1 MMNLAMFGGSFNP
14 VHIGHVELLKRMIET
29 FSLDKVLVIP
39 TNVTPLKDNSFM
51 ASPSDRLSMC
61 RLAFCD
67 IDAIEVSD
75 LEIERKG
82 KSYTADTLK
91 QIKAMYP
98 HSKLHLIVGADAFL
112 QLELWHKAPE
122 IFVEAKI
129 ITIARDDKDATL
141 LAKTGEKYRNAFNAE
156 YGIIETPV
164 TNISSTEIRNRIQNK
179 KSVEGLVPESV
190 YQFIKENEIYGFK
203 NQSSL

>member
-14 VHIGHVELLKRMIET
+14 VHIGHLELLKRMIET
-29 FSLDKVLVIP
+29 FDLDKVLVIP
-39 TNVTPLKDNSFM
+39 TNITPLKDNTSM
-51 ASPSDRLSMC
+51 VSPSYRLSMC

-75 LEIERKG
+75 LEIKRKG
-82 KSYTADTLK
+82 KSYTVDTLR

-112 QLELWHKAPE
+112 RLELWHKAPE
-122 IFVEAKI
+122 IFMEAKI

-141 LAKTGEKYRNAFNAE
+141 LAKTGEKYKKEFNAE

-164 TNISSTEIRNRIQNK
+164 TNISSTEIRNRIQNNI
-179 KSVEGLVPESV
+179 SVEGLVPESV
-190 YQFIKENEIYGFK
+190 YQFIKENEIYGCK